1 MLTWFRSE
9 LRNSSGSFSW
19 SMRPDTLLRLLSRV
33 RRDMTRSARTN
44 RRWRR
49 GFTISSL
56 STRWTSSYC
65 NHNYHQIAEVPGVA
79 LGIYWTL
86 LKSPPQIFEIR
97 KKIGLWHPQG
107 SHKNASQFGLA
118 VLIYIIY
125 MSIYKH
131 TYNIYEQGAL
141 LYTN

>member
-1 MLTWFRSE
+1 MLTWFRRE
-9 LRNSSGSFSW
+9 FRNSSGSFSW

-65 NHNYHQIAEVPGVA
+65 NYYHKIAKVPGVA
-79 LGIYWTL
+79 RGIYWTL
-86 LKSPPQIFEIR
+86 LNPSPQILEFW
-97 KKIGLWHPQG
+97 KKLAYG
-107 SHKNASQFGLA
+107 SHGFPDKNASQFGLA
-118 VLIYIIY
+118 VWLIYIIY
-125 MSIYKH
+125 MSIWAY
-131 TYNIYEQGAL
+131 I
-141 LYTN
+141 

>member
-1 MLTWFRSE
+1 MRFQKVLTWFRRE
-9 LRNSSGSFSW
+9 FRNSSGSFSW

-65 NHNYHQIAEVPGVA
+65 NYYYHQIAEVPGVA
-79 LGIYWTL
+79 HGIYWTL
-86 LKSPPQIFEIR
+86 LKSPPPIFEFWK
-97 KKIGLWHPQG
+97 KKISLWHPQG
-107 SHKNASQFGLA
+107 SHGFPDKNASQFGLA
-118 VLIYIIY
+118 VWLIYIIY
-125 MSIYKH
+125 MSIWAY
-131 TYNIYEQGAL
+131 I
-141 LYTN
+141 